1 MFQIWRCC
9 HCGTGFL
16 NPAPRPDLL
25 NEVYKYS
32 GHALLKPITLNA
44 VLSSEKAFPNSTI
57 DSDRVARNISTL
69 DASGN
74 PKAFD
79 IGSGYGFYTAALRTM
94 GYKTISINP
103 GNYENVMFEAM
114 NGDPPLPVMFETF
127 EAKDK
132 FGVIL
137 MSQVLEHIIL
147 KC

>member
-9 HCGTGFL
+9 NCGTGFL
-16 NPAPRPDLL
+16 NPAPHPDLL

-44 VLSSEKAFPNSTI
+44 VLTSEKAFPNSTI
-57 DSDRVARNISTL
+57 DSASNCLNSSTL

-74 PKAFD
+74 PKALD

-103 GNYENVMFEAM
+103 GAYENAVFEAM
-114 NGDPPLPVMFETF
+114 NGDPPLPVMFEIF
-127 EAKDK
+127 EAM
-132 FGVIL
+132 IN
-137 MSQVLEHIIL
+137 LESY
-147 KC
+147 